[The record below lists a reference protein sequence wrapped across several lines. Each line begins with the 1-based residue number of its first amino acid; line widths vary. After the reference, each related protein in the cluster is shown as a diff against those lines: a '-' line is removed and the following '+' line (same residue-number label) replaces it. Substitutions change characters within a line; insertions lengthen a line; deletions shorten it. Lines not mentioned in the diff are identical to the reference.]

1 MKFSANFHYFT
12 NQKQSSI
19 ITTTAST
26 LLRAK
31 MHISLGFLVSI
42 LGIANEFPFAAAS
55 RLGSQRE
62 DRIVSKDEILEAKAL
77 LVSLGVPEQNLC
89 FSKALLNHGINDA
102 GYDTHGKNP
111 SPLPECDPLLLL
123 DLEIDDDLDAFEERR
138 FLEEEE
144 PVTFAEDPVFFLTMA
159 SCTLFCVMLAAL
171 AAGLTMGMLSLDPLM
186 LLVKIRASQS
196 EEEKRQAEAVLP
208 IVKQHHL
215 LLVTLLLLNSI
226 ANEALPL
233 FLDKL
238 VSPVVA
244 VLLSVSFV
252 LM

>member
-1 MKFSANFHYFT
+1 MEIRKLILPITKHNRQSQQQRLPLVT
-12 NQKQSSI
+12 NSSI
-19 ITTTAST
+19 VFGDT
-26 LLRAK
+26 
-31 MHISLGFLVSI
+31 MNVYLGFLLSI
-42 LGIANEFPFAAAS
+42 VCIANTFPFVAAG
-55 RLGSQRE
+55 RLGEGRVQG
-62 DRIVSKDEILEAKAL
+62 DRIVSADEILEAKAL
-77 LVSLGVPEQNLC
+77 LISLGVPERNLC
-89 FSKALLNHGINDA
+89 TINDG
-102 GYDTHGKNP
+102 GYDKDNKNP
-111 SPLPECDPLLLL
+111 LALRECDPYLLL
-123 DLEIDDDLDAFEERR
+123 DMEVEDDLDAYETRR

-144 PVTFAEDPVFFLTMA
+144 PVTFASDPVFFLTMA
-159 SCTLFCVMLAAL
+159 ACTLFCVILAAL

-186 LLVKIRASQS
+186 LLVKIRASRS
-196 EEEKRQAEAVLP
+196 PEEKRQAESLLP